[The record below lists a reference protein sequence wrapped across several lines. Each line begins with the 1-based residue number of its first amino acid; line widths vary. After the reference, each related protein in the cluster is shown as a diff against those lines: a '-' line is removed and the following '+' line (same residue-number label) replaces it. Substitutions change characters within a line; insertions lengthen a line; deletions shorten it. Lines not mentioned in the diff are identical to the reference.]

1 MSSQL
6 EQTSQSYVTDMVNSD
21 IEYRTKQGETPEEMN
36 SRIRDSIRVKFN
48 KILLREEQKEL
59 FNVWEKEVATYPLL
73 LHESNCMELLLRI
86 VFTLLVFKNNIKNI

>member
-1 MSSQL
+1 MA
-6 EQTSQSYVTDMVNSD
+6 SQSYLSDMVNSD

-59 FNVWEKEVATYPLL
+59 FNVWEKEVATLPSIATREQLYGIAPEDC
-73 LHESNCMELLLRI
+73 LHIIGL
-86 VFTLLVFKNNIKNI
+86 

>member
-59 FNVWEKEVATYPLL
+59 FNVWEKEVATLPAIATREQLYGIAPVDC
-73 LHESNCMELLLRI
+73 LHIIGL
-86 VFTLLVFKNNIKNI
+86 

>member
-1 MSSQL
+1 MNNIILKMASQT
-6 EQTSQSYVTDMVNSD
+6 EKSYESYLSDMVNSD

-59 FNVWEKEVATYPLL
+59 FNVWEKEVSTLPAIATREQLYGIAPEDC
-73 LHESNCMELLLRI
+73 LHIIGL
-86 VFTLLVFKNNIKNI
+86 

>member
-59 FNVWEKEVATYPLL
+59 FNVWEKEVATLPSIATREQLYGIAPEDC
-73 LHESNCMELLLRI
+73 LHIIGL
-86 VFTLLVFKNNIKNI
+86 